1 MTKII
6 YKYTVTLYHYTLIQV
21 SSKSNFVVTRVLMK
35 GKLIKV
41 AYTLRTYGNTE
52 FVNKNKRISVRFVS
66 KGVKSIMVSY
76 DQNISLIFYVKMNPT
91 SGFDIHL
98 VFTLPPKDSTLQY
111 KNAYI
116 SEITFLALVP

>member
-1 MTKII
+1 M
-6 YKYTVTLYHYTLIQV
+6 IQV
-21 SSKSNFVVTRVLMK
+21 SSKSNFVVK

-41 AYTLRTYGNTE
+41 PYTLRTYGNTE

>member
-1 MTKII
+1 
-6 YKYTVTLYHYTLIQV
+6 
-21 SSKSNFVVTRVLMK
+21 MK

-91 SGFDIHL
+91 SGFNIHL

-116 SEITFLALVP
+116 SEITFIALVP